1 MSLEKES
8 TMQRLLILF
17 AALASV
23 SVMAAPPPG
32 HPSPEQ
38 ARDMLMPERPPA
50 PSELPNKGKVLSS
63 IDAND
68 FTYIEVDRAGSKV
81 WIAAPKMALKPG
93 STIRYEDG
101 SVMSDFYSKLLKRTF
116 PSVMFVG
123 QVAVVA
129 E

>member
-1 MSLEKES
+1 
-8 TMQRLLILF
+8 MQRLLILF
-17 AALASV
+17 AVLASV

-38 ARDMLMPERPPA
+38 ARDMLMPEKPPVA
-50 PSELPNKGKVLSS
+50 SELPNVGKVLSS

-68 FTYIEVDRAGSKV
+68 FTYIEVDRAGSKE

-123 QVAVVA
+123 HVAVVGD
-129 E
+129 

>member
-1 MSLEKES
+1 LALHVSLEKES

-38 ARDMLMPERPPA
+38 ARDMLMPE
-50 PSELPNKGKVLSS
+50 ELPNKGKVLSS

>member
-1 MSLEKES
+1 VSREKES
-8 TMQRLLILF
+8 TMQRLLILI
-17 AALASV
+17 ATLASV

-38 ARDMLMPERPPA
+38 ARDMLMPEKPPA
-50 PSELPNKGKVLSS
+50 PAELPNKGKVLSS

-68 FTYIEVDRAGSKV
+68 FTYIEVDRGGRTE
-81 WIAAPKMALKPG
+81 WIAAPKMSLKLG